1 MITYKDVE
9 NRVMPPEKRA
19 ESRHDFFSFY
29 VGRKITYIMTIP
41 FLYTNI
47 SPNMITGLSIIM
59 LLIGFPV
66 FCFAETKMTLLIGWL
81 LFFLWSLL
89 DGVDGNVARYK
100 HQFSKIGDIYD
111 TMGGYMAIALM
122 YFAAGAAAA
131 HGHAELMG
139 LSRESYIILGGLSS
153 ISGIFP
159 RLMMHKVI
167 SSFMDNSI
175 VKDIQDKAQ
184 YGIVKIAA
192 LNVTSIS
199 GGSMVFLLAAVLT
212 ERLDIY
218 TLAYFGL
225 NFLKMVISLRSIFNS
240 IKEAGN

>member
-19 ESRHDFFSFY
+19 ECKHDLFSFY
-29 VGRKITYIMTIP
+29 IGRKITYIMTIP
-41 FLYTNI
+41 FLYTSI
-47 SPNMITGLSIIM
+47 SPDMITGLSILM
-59 LLIGFPV
+59 LSAGFPI
-66 FCFAETKMTLLIGWL
+66 FCIAETKAALLGGWL

-100 HQFSKIGDIYD
+100 CQFSKLGDIYD

-122 YFAAGAAAA
+122 YFAAGIAAA
-131 HGHAELMG
+131 HGRNGLLG
-139 LSRESYIILGGLSS
+139 LSRDNYIILGGLSS

-167 SSFMDNSI
+167 SSFMDSSI
-175 VKDIQDKAQ
+175 VRDIQDKAQ

-192 LNVTSIS
+192 LNITSIS
-199 GGSMVFLLAAVLT
+199 GGSMVLLLAAVLT
-212 ERLDIY
+212 ERLDVY
-218 TLAYFGL
+218 TLVYFML
-225 NFLKMVISLRSIFNS
+225 NLLKMIISLKSIFKGV
-240 IKEAGN
+240 KEAEK